1 MLAMAGALLVGL
13 FAMLG
18 AITSTPE
25 DSFLLGMFVVI
36 AFILVSV
43 PVGIAQLT
51 GLIMGIRAHRR
62 ADSEDEQALATW
74 GIVLNGTLCLC
85 LLFLPLVVLG
95 SIT

>member
-1 MLAMAGALLVGL
+1 MGGALLVGL
-13 FAMLG
+13 FTMLG
-18 AITSTPE
+18 EITSTPE

-36 AFILVSV
+36 AFVIVSV

-51 GLIMGIRAHRR
+51 GLIMGIRALRH

-85 LLFLPLVVLG
+85 LLFLPLLVLA
-95 SIT
+95 SIS